1 MAGIYLHIPYCRTKC
16 HYCDFYATSN
26 TASIKKLVESEKSE
40 LVLRRPYIGSEV
52 VETIYFGGGTPS
64 VLSAI
69 QVKDLLDV
77 IYANYIVA
85 SDCEVTLE
93 ANPEDLAEPYLT
105 ELHIAGIN
113 RMSIGIQS
121 FNNEML
127 AYLGRGH
134 DNSKLVNKIK
144 AVQKAGIGNISIDLI
159 YGIPGLS
166 LDNYLESLE
175 EAMQLGIQHISAYSL
190 IIEKN
195 TFFYKLYKTNRLKE
209 APDEDVVVQFNATID
224 TLAANGF
231 AHYEVSSFALEGFH
245 SRHNSSY
252 WEGKKYLGVGPSAHS
267 FDGISRQWN
276 VSSVKNYILNLE
288 SGKDYFEI
296 EILSEVDRY
305 NEYLLVGL
313 RTAKGISKNYISEQF
328 NSKINGYFLR
338 ELPKLNHED
347 FISEIDDRVTLTR
360 KGIFVSDLIIRTL
373 FFN

>member
-1 MAGIYLHIPYCRTKC
+1 MAGIYLHIPYCRSKC

-26 TASIKKLVESEKSE
+26 MASVESLVESEKSE
-40 LVLRRPYIGSEV
+40 LLARKQYIGDEL

-69 QVKDLLDV
+69 QVKDLLGV
-77 IYANYIVA
+77 IYTNFSVA
-85 SDCEVTLE
+85 MDCEITLE
-93 ANPEDLAEPYLT
+93 ANPEDLAEPYLSD
-105 ELHIAGIN
+105 LRLAGIN
-113 RMSIGIQS
+113 RLSIGIQS
-121 FNNEML
+121 FNDEML

-144 AVQKAGIGNISIDLI
+144 AVKNAGIENISIDLI

-166 LDNYLESLE
+166 LDNYMETLN
-175 EAMQLGIQHISAYSL
+175 EAMKLGIQHISAYSL

-209 APDEDVVVQFNATID
+209 APDDDVVAQFNATID

-231 AHYEVSSFALEGFH
+231 SHYEVSSFALEGFQ

-267 FDGISRQWN
+267 FNGISRQWN
-276 VSSVKNYILNLE
+276 VSSIRTYILNMV
-288 SGKDYFEI
+288 SGQDYFEV
-296 EILSEVDRY
+296 EILSEADRY

-328 NSKINGYFLR
+328 NRKISDYFLK
-338 ELPKLNHED
+338 ELSKLNSEN
-347 FISEIDDRVTLTR
+347 FISIVDERVALTR
-360 KGIFVSDLIIRTL
+360 KGIFVSDLIIRSL